1 MVEIKGKIKDIEG
14 NIIEDDIPICIEVV
28 NRRNIKKWYG
38 SFKTSKNLIMSQE
51 KFRIELEDGRSGE
64 IIITKQSPPST
75 ETEFMGTGALA
86 IPPRTMTW

>member
-1 MVEIKGKIKDIEG
+1 MIKINGKIKDIEG
-14 NIIEDDIPICIEVV
+14 NIIEDDIQICIEEV
-28 NRRNIKKWYG
+28 NR

-51 KFRIELEDGRSGE
+51 NFRIELEDGRSGE

-75 ETEFMGTGALA
+75 ETEFRGTGALA